1 MGVGPPKR
9 VYTIEPIRDPV
20 RRIKERTAPAAPRK
34 PAGTPE
40 PARRDQLAR
49 P

>member
-9 VYTIEPIRDPV
+9 VYTIEPIRDPI
-20 RRIKERTAPAAPRK
+20 RRIQERPAPAAPRK
-34 PAGTPE
+34 PARPRE
-40 PARRDQLAR
+40 PARRERVAR